1 MSPFEIRLELL
12 KMAKDIIMEDLY
24 SQRQVIDNN
33 WSTAVDQA
41 NKQMSIP
48 PSHPGY
54 PSAVTEQQI
63 IDMATKLNSFVS
75 MVPPEVGAGTRLTKA
90 KGN

>member
-12 KMAKDIIMEDLY
+12 KMAKDIILEDFY
-24 SQRQVIDNN
+24 SQKQVIDNN
-33 WSTAVDQA
+33 WTTSVDHAQ
-41 NKQMSIP
+41 KQMAMP
-48 PSHPGY
+48 PVHPGY
-54 PSAVTEQQI
+54 PSSITEQQI

-75 MVPPEVGAGTRLTKA
+75 MVPPEIGAGTRLTKA